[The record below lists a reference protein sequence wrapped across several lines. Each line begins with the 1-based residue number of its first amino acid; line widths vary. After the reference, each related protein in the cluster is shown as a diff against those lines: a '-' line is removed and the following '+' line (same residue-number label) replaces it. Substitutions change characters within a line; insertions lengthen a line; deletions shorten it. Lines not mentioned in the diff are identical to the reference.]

1 MRAGHCFYKST
12 ISDQDSN
19 TVIELVEQ
27 EITNL
32 VEEIGYDEVTRLFN
46 TLAGGKRLRAKL
58 VLEIAGTQD
67 KAPRLGAIIE
77 LIHAASL
84 LHDDVIDDATLRR
97 GAPSVNA
104 TEDSKTAIMLGDA
117 LYSKAYG
124 ALVSYDEAVAK
135 TVSDAVTALSVG
147 ELMDVRMSETFNAN
161 AQKYLDMLYL
171 KTAALIEASAKA
183 GALMMGRDAEAYAT
197 YGRNLGISF
206 QIIDDIL
213 DIVSDEATLGKP
225 ALHDYEEGKCTLP
238 YIYLYEALEGEE
250 RERLLSYHKE
260 KLSTEN
266 ASWIK
271 EKMQKYHCVERS
283 YALAQELSD
292 KAISA
297 VDGDARLI
305 GIIESMMKRSF

>member
-1 MRAGHCFYKST
+1 M
-12 ISDQDSN
+12 IE
-19 TVIELVEQ
+19 TVEK
-27 EITNL
+27 EIVTL
-32 VEEIGYDEVTRLFN
+32 VEEIGYSEITRLFG

-58 VLEIAGTQD
+58 VLAIAGADAT
-67 KAPRLGAIIE
+67 APRLGAIIE

-117 LYSKAYG
+117 LYSKAYST
-124 ALVSYDEAVAK
+124 LVAYDEAVAK
-135 TVSDAVTALSVG
+135 SVADAVTALSVG
-147 ELMDVRMSETFNAN
+147 ELMDVKMSEHFNSDAD
-161 AQKYLDMLYL
+161 AYMDMLYL

-183 GALMMGRDAEAYAT
+183 AALMVGKDAEAYAL
-197 YGRNLGISF
+197 YGKNLGISF

-225 ALHDYEEGKCTLP
+225 ALHDYVEGKCTLP
-238 YIYLYEALEGEE
+238 YIYLHEALDDAEKK
-250 RERLLSYHKE
+250 RLVSYHK
-260 KLSTEN
+260 KQLSAEDT
-266 ASWIK
+266 AWIK
-271 EKMQKYHCVERS
+271 AKMKVHHSIERS

-292 KAISA
+292 KAIAA
-297 VDGDARLI
+297 VGDDMRLV

>member
-1 MRAGHCFYKST
+1 M
-12 ISDQDSN
+12 
-19 TVIELVEQ
+19 IELVEK
-27 EITNL
+27 EIQTL
-32 VEEIGYDEVTRLFN
+32 VEEIGYDEITRLFG

-58 VLEIAGTQD
+58 VLEIAASDAT
-67 KAPRLGAIIE
+67 APRLGAIIE

-117 LYSKAYG
+117 LYSKAYST
-124 ALVSYDEAVAK
+124 LVEYDKEVAK
-135 TVSDAVTALSVG
+135 TVANAVTALSVG
-147 ELMDVRMSETFNAN
+147 ELMDVRMSENFNAD
-161 AQKYLDMLYL
+161 ADVYMDMLYL

-183 GALMMGRDAEAYAT
+183 AALMMSKDAEAYAL
-197 YGRNLGISF
+197 YGKNLGISF

-238 YIYLYEALEGEE
+238 YIYLSEALQGRD
-250 RERLLSYHKE
+250 RERLISYHKQ
-260 KLSTEN
+260 KLSVED
-266 ASWIK
+266 AAWIK
-271 EKMQKYHCVERS
+271 AKMKEHQSVERS

-292 KAISA
+292 KAIAA
-297 VDGDARLI
+297 VAGDERLI
-305 GIIESMMKRSF
+305 GIIDSMMKRSF

>member
-1 MRAGHCFYKST
+1 MIRIET
-12 ISDQDSN
+12 I
-19 TVIELVEQ
+19 VIETVEKEILTLVD
-27 EITNL
+27 
-32 VEEIGYDEVTRLFN
+32 EIGYDEISRLFK

-58 VLEIAGTQD
+58 VLEIAHENTT
-67 KAPRLGAIIE
+67 APRLGAIIE

-117 LYSKAYG
+117 LYSKAYST
-124 ALVSYDEAVAK
+124 LVAYDEAVAR
-135 TVSDAVTALSVG
+135 TVADAVTALSVG
-147 ELMDVRMSETFNAN
+147 ELMDVRMSESFNTDAD
-161 AQKYLDMLYL
+161 AYLDMLYL

-183 GALMMGRDAEAYAT
+183 AALMMGKDAEAYAL
-197 YGRNLGISF
+197 YGKNLGISF

-213 DIVSDEATLGKP
+213 DIVSDEETLGKP

-238 YIYLYEALEGEE
+238 YIYLAEALQGEE

-260 KLSTEN
+260 KLSAED
-266 ASWIK
+266 AAWIK
-271 EKMQKYHCVERS
+271 AKMKEHRSVERS

-292 KAISA
+292 KAITA
-297 VDGDARLI
+297 VAGEERLVA
-305 GIIESMMKRSF
+305 IIESMMKRSF

>member
-1 MRAGHCFYKST
+1 M
-12 ISDQDSN
+12 
-19 TVIELVEQ
+19 IELVEK
-27 EITNL
+27 EIQTL
-32 VEEIGYDEVTRLFN
+32 VEEIGYDEITHLFG

-58 VLEIAGTQD
+58 VLEIAASDTT
-67 KAPRLGAIIE
+67 APRLGAIIE

-117 LYSKAYG
+117 LYSKAYST
-124 ALVSYDEAVAK
+124 LVEYDTQVAK
-135 TVSDAVTALSVG
+135 TVANAVTALSVG
-147 ELMDVRMSETFNAN
+147 ELMDVRMSENFNAD
-161 AQKYLDMLYL
+161 ADVYMDMLYL

-183 GALMMGRDAEAYAT
+183 AALMMGKDAEAYAL
-197 YGRNLGISF
+197 YGKNLGISF

-238 YIYLYEALEGEE
+238 YIYLSEALTGEE
-250 RERLLSYHKE
+250 RERLVSFHKQ
-260 KLSTEN
+260 KLSVED
-266 ASWIK
+266 AAWIK
-271 EKMQKYHCVERS
+271 AKMKEHQSVERS
-283 YALAQELSD
+283 YALAQELSN
-292 KAISA
+292 KAIAA
-297 VDGDARLI
+297 VSGDTRLV

>member
-1 MRAGHCFYKST
+1 M
-12 ISDQDSN
+12 IE
-19 TVIELVEQ
+19 TVEK
-27 EITNL
+27 EIVTL
-32 VEEIGYDEVTRLFN
+32 VEEIGYSEITRLFG

-58 VLEIAGTQD
+58 VLEIAGDDVT
-67 KAPRLGAIIE
+67 APRLGAIIE

-117 LYSKAYG
+117 LYSKAYST
-124 ALVSYDEAVAK
+124 LVAYDEAVAK
-135 TVSDAVTALSVG
+135 SVADAVTALSVG
-147 ELMDVRMSETFNAN
+147 ELMDVKMSEHFNSDADS
-161 AQKYLDMLYL
+161 YMDMLYL

-183 GALMMGRDAEAYAT
+183 AALMVGKDAEAYAL
-197 YGRNLGISF
+197 YGKNLGISF

-225 ALHDYEEGKCTLP
+225 ALHDYVEGKCTLP
-238 YIYLYEALEGEE
+238 YIYLYEALDDVEKK
-250 RERLLSYHKE
+250 RLVSYHK
-260 KLSTEN
+260 KQLSVED
-266 ASWIK
+266 AAWIK
-271 EKMQKYHCVERS
+271 VKMKAHHSIERS

-292 KAISA
+292 KAIAA
-297 VDGDARLI
+297 VSGDMRLV

>member
-1 MRAGHCFYKST
+1 M
-12 ISDQDSN
+12 IE
-19 TVIELVEQ
+19 TVEKEILTLVD
-27 EITNL
+27 
-32 VEEIGYDEVTRLFN
+32 EIGYDEITRLFG

-58 VLEIAGTQD
+58 VLEIAGSDAT
-67 KAPRLGAIIE
+67 APRLGAIIE

-117 LYSKAYG
+117 LYSKAYST
-124 ALVSYDEAVAK
+124 LVSYDKAVAK
-135 TVSDAVTALSVG
+135 TVADAVTALSVG
-147 ELMDVRMSETFNAN
+147 ELMDVRMSENFNAD
-161 AQKYLDMLYL
+161 ADAYMDMLYL

-183 GALMMGRDAEAYAT
+183 AALMMGKDAEAYAL
-197 YGRNLGISF
+197 YGKNLGISF

-238 YIYLYEALEGEE
+238 YIYLSEALEGEE

-260 KLSTEN
+260 KLSAEN
-266 ASWIK
+266 AAWIK
-271 EKMQKYHCVERS
+271 AKMKEHKSVERS
-283 YALAQELSD
+283 YALAQKLSD
-292 KAISA
+292 KAIAA
-297 VDGDARLI
+297 VAGDERLV

>member
-1 MRAGHCFYKST
+1 
-12 ISDQDSN
+12 
-19 TVIELVEQ
+19 VIELVEK
-27 EITNL
+27 EIQTL
-32 VEEIGYDEVTRLFN
+32 VEEISYDEITRLFG

-58 VLEIAGTQD
+58 VLEIASSNST
-67 KAPRLGAIIE
+67 APRLGAIIE

-117 LYSKAYG
+117 LYSKAYST
-124 ALVSYDEAVAK
+124 LVEYDKDVAK
-135 TVSDAVTALSVG
+135 TVANAVTALSVG
-147 ELMDVRMSETFNAN
+147 ELMDVRMSEQFNAD
-161 AQKYLDMLYL
+161 ADVYMDMLYL

-183 GALMMGRDAEAYAT
+183 AAQMMGKDAEAYAL
-197 YGRNLGISF
+197 YGKNLGISF

-238 YIYLYEALEGEE
+238 YIYLSESLKGKE
-250 RERLLSYHKE
+250 RKRLLSYHKQ
-260 KLSTEN
+260 KLSAED
-266 ASWIK
+266 AAWIK
-271 EKMQKYHCVERS
+271 AKMKEHQSVERS

-292 KAISA
+292 KAIAA
-297 VDGDARLI
+297 VAGDERLI
-305 GIIESMMKRSF
+305 GIIDSMMKRSF

>member
-1 MRAGHCFYKST
+1 
-12 ISDQDSN
+12 
-19 TVIELVEQ
+19 VIELVEK
-27 EITNL
+27 EINTL
-32 VEEIGYDEVTRLFN
+32 VKEIGYDEITRLFG

-58 VLEIAGTQD
+58 VLEIAGSD
-67 KAPRLGAIIE
+67 ESAPRLGAIIE

-117 LYSKAYG
+117 LYSKAYST
-124 ALVSYDEAVAK
+124 LVEYDKEVAK
-135 TVSDAVTALSVG
+135 TVANAVTALSVG
-147 ELMDVRMSETFNAN
+147 ELMDVRMSEDFNAD
-161 AQKYLDMLYL
+161 ADAYMDMLYL

-183 GALMMGRDAEAYAT
+183 AALMMNKDETAYAL
-197 YGRNLGISF
+197 YGKNLGISF

-238 YIYLYEALEGEE
+238 YIYLSEALEGKE
-250 RERLLSYHKE
+250 RERLISYHKQR
-260 KLSTEN
+260 LSAED
-266 ASWIK
+266 AAWIK
-271 EKMQKYHCVERS
+271 AKMKEHQSVERS

-292 KAISA
+292 KAIDA
-297 VDGDARLI
+297 VRGDARLV

>member
-1 MRAGHCFYKST
+1 M
-12 ISDQDSN
+12 IE
-19 TVIELVEQ
+19 TVEKEILTLVK
-27 EITNL
+27 
-32 VEEIGYDEVTRLFN
+32 EIGYDEITRLFG

-58 VLEIAGTQD
+58 VLEIAGSNAT
-67 KAPRLGAIIE
+67 APRLGAIIE

-117 LYSKAYG
+117 LYSKAYST
-124 ALVSYDEAVAK
+124 LVTYDEAVAK
-135 TVSDAVTALSVG
+135 TVADAVTALSVG
-147 ELMDVRMSETFNAN
+147 ELMDVRMSEEFNAD
-161 AQKYLDMLYL
+161 ADAYMDMLYL

-183 GALMMGRDAEAYAT
+183 AALMMGKDAEAYAL
-197 YGRNLGISF
+197 YGKNLGISF

-238 YIYLYEALEGEE
+238 YIYLSEALEGEE
-250 RERLLSYHKE
+250 RERLLSYHRE
-260 KLSTEN
+260 KLSAEN
-266 ASWIK
+266 AAWIK
-271 EKMQKYHCVERS
+271 AKMQEHKSVERS
-283 YALAQELSD
+283 YALAQELSN
-292 KAISA
+292 KAIAA
-297 VDGDARLI
+297 VAGDERLV

>member
-1 MRAGHCFYKST
+1 M
-12 ISDQDSN
+12 IE
-19 TVIELVEQ
+19 TVEKEILTLVD
-27 EITNL
+27 
-32 VEEIGYDEVTRLFN
+32 EIGYDEITRLFG

-58 VLEIAGTQD
+58 VLEIAGSDTT
-67 KAPRLGAIIE
+67 APRLGAIIE

-117 LYSKAYG
+117 LYSKAYST
-124 ALVSYDEAVAK
+124 LVAYDEAVAK
-135 TVSDAVTALSVG
+135 TVADAVTALSVG
-147 ELMDVRMSETFNAN
+147 ELMDVRMSEHFNAD
-161 AQKYLDMLYL
+161 ADAYIDMLYL

-183 GALMMGRDAEAYAT
+183 AALMMGRDAEAYAL
-197 YGRNLGISF
+197 YGKNLGISF

-238 YIYLYEALEGEE
+238 YIYLSEALIGEE
-250 RERLLSYHKE
+250 RERLLSYHRE
-260 KLSTEN
+260 KLSAEN
-266 ASWIK
+266 AAWIK
-271 EKMQKYHCVERS
+271 SKMKEHKSVERS

-292 KAISA
+292 KAIAA
-297 VDGDARLI
+297 VAGDERLV

>member
-1 MRAGHCFYKST
+1 M
-12 ISDQDSN
+12 IE
-19 TVIELVEQ
+19 TVEKEILTLVD
-27 EITNL
+27 
-32 VEEIGYDEVTRLFN
+32 EIGYDEITRLFG

-58 VLEIAGTQD
+58 VLEIAGSDAT
-67 KAPRLGAIIE
+67 APRLGAIIE

-117 LYSKAYG
+117 LYSKAYST
-124 ALVSYDEAVAK
+124 LVSYDEAVAK
-135 TVSDAVTALSVG
+135 TVADAVTALSVG
-147 ELMDVRMSETFNAN
+147 ELMDVRMSENFNAD
-161 AQKYLDMLYL
+161 ADAYMDMLYL

-183 GALMMGRDAEAYAT
+183 AALMMGKDAEAYAL
-197 YGRNLGISF
+197 YGKNLGISF

-238 YIYLYEALEGEE
+238 YIYLSEALEGEE

-260 KLSTEN
+260 RLSTEN
-266 ASWIK
+266 AAWIK
-271 EKMQKYHCVERS
+271 AKMKEHKSVERS
-283 YALAQELSD
+283 YALAQELSN
-292 KAISA
+292 KAVAA
-297 VDGDARLI
+297 VAGDERLV